1 MNAKLRT
8 GLVLTGGGA
17 RVAYQV
23 GVLKALQEILPSE
36 AIPFNVICGTSAG
49 GINAAYLS
57 AKADNWK
64 AGAQGLYQLWQNIEL
79 KNVYKT
85 SSKSLTAIAF
95 AWVVRTLMGGKSGTR
110 EIANYLLDTKPLG
123 HMLSQ
128 EIDFSA
134 IRKQIDKKALHAISI
149 TALEYFNDLTV
160 SFFDATEEVESWE
173 RAGRIGLR
181 SLLQVEHILASAAIP
196 VFFSPVRIDKQ
207 YYGDGCVRQMTP
219 LSPAIH
225 MGADRLLCIGI
236 RHDRTSLEPALAI
249 PKAPS
254 IAQIT
259 GELFNS
265 LFLDPL
271 HADMER
277 LKRIN
282 DSIARYQA
290 AGLPTTGASLKQI
303 PVLNLMPSKNLSD
316 ILPSL
321 VQGFPRYLRYLLHG
335 LGASDRD
342 GQGQTMISYLAF
354 FKECIH
360 PLLDLGYQDTIRR
373 KDEIVAFMQ
382 DE

>member
-23 GVLKALQEILPSE
+23 GALKALQEILPSKS
-36 AIPFNVICGTSAG
+36 IPFQVVCGTSAG

-57 AKADNWK
+57 AKADNWE
-64 AGAQGLYQLWQNIEL
+64 AGAQGLVKLWQGIEL
-79 KNVYKT
+79 KDVYKT
-85 SSKSLTAIAF
+85 SSKSLTAIAI
-95 AWVVRTLMGGKSGTR
+95 AWVMRTLMGGKSGTR

-123 HMLSQ
+123 HMLRK
-128 EIDFSA
+128 EIDFDA
-134 IRKQIDKKALHAISI
+134 IRKHIENNELRALSIS
-149 TALEYFNDLTV
+149 TLEYFNDRTV
-160 SFFDATEEVESWE
+160 SFFDAADEVDGWT

-181 SLLQVEHILASAAIP
+181 RSIQVEHILASAAIP
-196 VFFSPVRIDKQ
+196 VFFAPVPIETQ
-207 YYGDGCVRQMTP
+207 YYGDGSVRQMTP

-225 MGADRLLCIGI
+225 LGADRLLCIGI
-236 RHDRTSLEPALAI
+236 RHEKSENEPVPTI
-249 PKAPS
+249 SKAPS

-271 HADMER
+271 HADAER

-290 AGLPTTGASLKQI
+290 AGLPAAGSGLKQI
-303 PVLNLMPSKNLSD
+303 PFLNLMPSKNLSD

-321 VQGFPRYLRYLLHG
+321 VKGFPSYLRYLLHG

-360 PLLDLGYQDTIRR
+360 PLLDLGYLDTIAR
-373 KDEIVAFMQ
+373 KEEIIAFMG
-382 DE
+382 EV

>member
-1 MNAKLRT
+1 MNPKLRT

-23 GVLKALQEILPSE
+23 GALKALHEILP
-36 AIPFNVICGTSAG
+36 AATIPFEVIAGTSAG

-57 AKADNWK
+57 SKADNW
-64 AGAQGLYQLWQNIEL
+64 ADGAQGLYNLWQGIEL

-123 HMLSQ
+123 HMLGQ
-128 EIDFSA
+128 EIDFAA
-134 IRKQIDKKALHAISI
+134 IRRNIENRSLHALSIS
-149 TALEYFNDLTV
+149 ALEYFNDRTV
-160 SFFDATEEVESWE
+160 SFFDATDEIESWE

-181 SLLQVEHILASAAIP
+181 TTLQVEHILASAAIP
-196 VFFSPVRIDKQ
+196 VFFSPVRIDQQ

-225 MGADRLLCIGI
+225 LGADRLLCIGI
-236 RHDRTSLEPALAI
+236 RHERSLLEPVPAI
-249 PKAPS
+249 AKAPS

-271 HADMER
+271 HADTER

-290 AGLPTTGASLKQI
+290 AGLPTSGSNLKQI
-303 PVLNLMPSKNLSD
+303 PFLNLMPSKNLSD

-321 VQGFPRYLRYLLHG
+321 VKGFPKYLRYLLHG
-335 LGASDRD
+335 LGASDHD

-360 PLLDLGYQDTIRR
+360 PLLDLGYQDTIHRS
-373 KDEIVAFMQ
+373 DEILAFMR